1 MENKMED
8 YYKVLQYLRE
18 SHIDRQYPYEFD
30 TITQVEITPQSTNIP
45 TGTDILTVTVTD
57 NDGEP
62 VPNADVLLESRI
74 ELVDEHSADFDKSLH
89 IKDIVA
95 DSKIRIHLPR
105 VRDYNDIDY
114 FEILFYSQE
123 TIKPSDITIGFSNTR
138 SGVANQVELK
148 EEDISAED
156 LVINEDGYHQF
167 RYLVRKANTK
177 MQKKNR
183 WISSV
188 FCINIEFNKQVDDF
202 YLSNLVAR
210 TDQFNI
216 TLEDLDEQI
225 VMGKNYVMNKL
236 RAYSWEEIPQQ
247 LEHLCFKCAGAYSW
261 LIYWEQ
267 QGKVFGDGTQ
277 LARNYADRLFAQID
291 AFIDNYLATN
301 GYTDPNLK
309 LLGWTEWCNVDPNCR
324 TDCKTRRKRYY
335 KGSWYV

>member
-1 MENKMED
+1 MDD

-30 TITQVEITPQSTNIP
+30 TTDSVELSPNETIT
-45 TGTDILTVTVTD
+45 TGKDTLTITVTS
-57 NDGEP
+57 NDDP
-62 VPNADVLLESRI
+62 VSDATVSINNNI
-74 ELVDEHSADFDKSLH
+74 ELVDIHSADFDKALH
-89 IKDIVA
+89 IGKIEDGQ
-95 DSKIRIHLPR
+95 KIRIHLEK

-114 FEILFYSQE
+114 FEILFYSEE
-123 TIKPSDITIGFSNTR
+123 TITPNDIVIGFSNTR

-148 EEDISAED
+148 AED
-156 LVINEDGYHQF
+156 VSQEDCVINENGYHQF

-188 FCINIEFNKQVDDF
+188 YCINIEFNKQVNDF

-210 TDQFNI
+210 VDQFTI

-225 VMGKNYVMNKL
+225 VMGKNYIMNKL
-236 RAYSWEEIPQQ
+236 RATSWDQIPPQ
-247 LEHLCFKCAGAYSW
+247 LEHLCFKCSGAYSW
-261 LIYWEQ
+261 LIWWEQ

-277 LARNYADRLFAQID
+277 LARNYADRLFAQVD
-291 AFIDNYLATN
+291 AFIENYLATN
-301 GYTDPNLK
+301 GFTDPNLK
-309 LLGWTEWCNVDPNCR
+309 LLGWTEFCNVDPNCN
-324 TDCKTRRKRYY
+324 TKCKRNTKRYS